1 MSRLEPRVVMVVT
14 DPGARAA
21 RLVDEL
27 NRRAGRVVAIHEVRT
42 RPSHFERPRAG

>member
-27 NRRAGRVVAIHEVRT
+27 NRRAGRIVAIHEVRT
-42 RPSHFERPRAG
+42 RPSHYQRRPAG